1 MRILFIIAVMANL
14 TKRDILEEIRE
25 ARKAQRLVPS
35 RDLVERL
42 MVSPRIST
50 AAQVEAL
57 LDQVE
62 IARNKG
68 RKEWLKQVA
77 KDALALQFHSRA

>member
-1 MRILFIIAVMANL
+1 MANL

-42 MVSPRIST
+42 MVSPRMST

-77 KDALALQFHSRA
+77 

>member
-14 TKRDILEEIRE
+14 AKRDILEEIRE

-42 MVSPRIST
+42 MVSPRMST

-62 IARNKG
+62 IARNRG
-68 RKEWLKQVA
+68 EERRKEYIYIYII
-77 KDALALQFHSRA
+77 

>member
-14 TKRDILEEIRE
+14 AKRDILQEIRE

-42 MVSPRIST
+42 MVSPRMST

-68 RKEWLKQVA
+68 RKEWL
-77 KDALALQFHSRA
+77 